1 MKQIYIFFIL
11 IFALAYIFAIY
22 AASALAADS
31 SFIKGLNTT
40 AGDKGAGYAQQDQA
54 ANPMS
59 FLAKML
65 ASALAPMFMGVS
77 GMLSL
82 MYGGYKWMMSRGNE
96 QEVELAKTIIYN
108 TLIALVVAFSAYAIV
123 NLVIRLLV
131 NKTLDI

>member
-1 MKQIYIFFIL
+1 MKKFYIFFIL
-11 IFALAYIFAIY
+11 ICALAYVFAIY
-22 AASALAADS
+22 AAPVFADDS

-40 AGDKGAGYAQQDQA
+40 AGKNGAGYVPAQA
-54 ANPMS
+54 ANQATDPLS

-65 ASALAPMFMGVS
+65 ASALAPAFMGVS

-108 TLIALVVAFSAYAIV
+108 TILFQRFLTFQSFSP
-123 NLVIRLLV
+123 
-131 NKTLDI
+131 K